1 MLNIKDFIITNKQI
15 LIKDN
20 ILKSLFKKNLSSNEI
35 NILTSHIRNLLISR
49 NEPIKNLYM
58 YTYHSLDNE
67 FKSHSALL
75 RLQCTA
81 NNIYVQYHEDVPY
94 ITLNNN
100 TIIFYS
106 NKHLYLTSN
115 RIITAVGSIHNNHIS
130 WDNSITLLDYG
141 YMKLPTP
148 KHLPDDN
155 QILPTL
161 VLNNLSQ
168 DNQNT

>member
-58 YTYHSLDNE
+58 YTYHNLDNE

-106 NKHLYLTSN
+106 NKHLYLDGTLAEYHGWGDGGIGKPIPAMVN
-115 RIITAVGSIHNNHIS
+115 RVKAWLEAGIS
-130 WDNSITLLDYG
+130 
-141 YMKLPTP
+141 
-148 KHLPDDN
+148 
-155 QILPTL
+155 
-161 VLNNLSQ
+161 
-168 DNQNT
+168 

>member
-58 YTYHSLDNE
+58 YTYHNLDNE

-81 NNIYVQYHEDVPY
+81 NNIYVQCHEDVPY
-94 ITLNNN
+94 TPLNNK

-106 NKHLYLTSN
+106 TKHLYLTSN
-115 RIITAVGSIHNNHIS
+115 RIIWAYSGKFISSEYQSVAVMPESCPDYEVPSGIYGVCSDDLRPFRDKLSNTINN
-130 WDNSITLLDYG
+130 
-141 YMKLPTP
+141 
-148 KHLPDDN
+148 
-155 QILPTL
+155 
-161 VLNNLSQ
+161 
-168 DNQNT
+168 